1 MATTYILTEGTT
13 IAVGGFTATQI
24 TDFSTPSD
32 SIEEID
38 ITNMSTTGRKEF
50 AMGLKDGGEASF
62 TYIVESGGGVEQGTE
77 PVGCSIDMDGL
88 SVPFMGYVKSCPY
101 KGSTGGVVTQDVSI
115 RVTGDVA

>member
-1 MATTYILTEGTT
+1 MATTYILSEGTT
-13 IAVGGFTATQI
+13 VTVGTDTAEQI
-24 TDFSTPSD
+24 TEFSTPSD

-62 TYIVESGGGVEQGTE
+62 TYIVPTGGGIAQGDA
-77 PVGCSIDMDGL
+77 PVACSINMDGL

-101 KGSTGGVVTQDVSI
+101 KGSTSGVVTQEVTI
-115 RVTGDVA
+115 RVTGDV